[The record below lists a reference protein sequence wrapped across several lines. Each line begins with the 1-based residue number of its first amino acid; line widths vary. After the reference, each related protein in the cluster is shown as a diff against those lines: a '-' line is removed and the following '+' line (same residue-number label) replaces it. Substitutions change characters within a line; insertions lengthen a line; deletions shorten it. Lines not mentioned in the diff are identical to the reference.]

1 MDKKRMTKRI
11 AVFLYGGVCCL
22 IFSGAFIYAVQAR
35 MPASQSAR
43 GSDAGLIC
51 QTCDPP
57 PPPQPQAVLVKI
69 DWTDTHQV
77 IDGFGVALP
86 GWDPNNA
93 QDPATVLFNTPE
105 RSQIMDTAFSQANGG
120 IGLTILRTKVPPL
133 LETSPGVFDDR
144 DEAQTWIMQEAVK
157 RGPVKLIA
165 SVWSPPP
172 WMKTNGSIVG
182 GKLKEERYPEFAD
195 LLAHYASQYARK
207 NGVDIYAVSMS
218 NEPDTVAPW
227 DTCAWTDAQIARFL
241 SSHLSPTFAIQQIA
255 TKVIAPETSRWD
267 SIDSFLRSTYNNP
280 TAFERVDLVAGH
292 LYCDCN
298 PSRSV
303 PTALKAGKRI
313 WQTEIMGNAWSIDD
327 ALNWA
332 TKIHDGLTGAQISA
346 WLWWAMYNG
355 LPGRNEAGAGN
366 LIGYNP
372 TAVNRIAVSPT
383 FWALGNFSKFVRPG
397 FVRIGTYVQIGVG
410 ESDPGLRAS
419 SYKDPNTGQLVV
431 VAINTG
437 VSALDISF
445 SAPGF
450 AGGALTP
457 YITSIS
463 DNLAQQPPVSLSSRT
478 TIPGR
483 SVVTYVS
490 RPPNLVS
497 YRRPDGMIL
506 STGNLYF
513 TTHDEL
519 GAHVYRTGQTSS
531 PDQEIELY
539 HEPPGNRF
547 GDIVFANVG
556 GAFYGYFWSMNTVGQ
571 SFIKRIPLT
580 GSPVSTVLTP
590 AFTNVDIANSHHNL
604 ATDGVNLY
612 WQDVSSVKRM
622 PIGGGAIA
630 TLDVSAPNT
639 PTAGVYLNNGNIIY
653 ASVAALRYVPTN
665 GAMTSPESRTI
676 ANANA
681 PVTTILPVAN
691 GVYWGDRLGAI
702 QLRSTASPAVITVQA
717 NTGLVPTSLETN
729 GYTAGGALIW
739 TQCASST
746 CRVRLE
752 FPVFNAE
759 FPVANH
765 ALGASMNS
773 VGNYFW
779 GDDYGVHRWF

>member
-1 MDKKRMTKRI
+1 
-11 AVFLYGGVCCL
+11 L
-22 IFSGAFIYAVQAR
+22 
-35 MPASQSAR
+35 
-43 GSDAGLIC
+43 
-51 QTCDPP
+51 
-57 PPPQPQAVLVKI
+57 
-69 DWTDTHQV
+69 
-77 IDGFGVALP
+77 
-86 GWDPNNA
+86 
-93 QDPATVLFNTPE
+93 LFKTPE
-105 RSQIMDTAFSQANGG
+105 RSQIMDMAFSQANGG
-120 IGLTILRTKVPPL
+120 IGLTILRMKVPPL

-182 GKLKEERYPEFAD
+182 GALKEERYPDFAD
-195 LLAHYASQYARK
+195 LLAHYASQYASQ

-218 NEPDTVAPW
+218 NEPDTVGVNW
-227 DTCAWTDAQIARFL
+227 DTCAWTNAQMARFL
-241 SSHLSPTFAIQQIA
+241 SFHLSPTFASQQIA
-255 TKVIAPETSRWD
+255 TKVIAPETARWD
-267 SIDSFLRSTYNNP
+267 SIDSFLSSTYNNP
-280 TAFERVDLVAGH
+280 AAFERVDLVAGH
-292 LYCDCN
+292 LYGGD

-303 PTALKAGKRI
+303 PTALNAGKRI
-313 WQTEIMGNAWSIDD
+313 WQTEVVGDAWSMEA
-327 ALNWA
+327 ALHWA
-332 TKIHDGLTGAQISA
+332 TAIHDGLTKAQISA
-346 WLWWAMYNG
+346 WLWFSMYNG
-355 LPGRNEAGAGN
+355 APGINEAGN

-372 TAVNRIAVSPT
+372 TAANRIAVSPT
-383 FWALGNFSKFVRPG
+383 FWVLGNFSKFVRPG
-397 FVRIGTYVQIGVG
+397 FVRIGTTINAPSSY
-410 ESDPGLRAS
+410 SGLRVS

-437 VSALDISF
+437 VNALDISF

-478 TIPGR
+478 AIPGR

-490 RPPNLVS
+490 RPPSLVS

-556 GAFYGYFWSMNTVGQ
+556 GAFYGYFWSMNSVGQ

-590 AFTNVDIANSHHNL
+590 AFTNVDIVNSHNNL

-622 PIGGGAIA
+622 PIGGGAIT

-653 ASVAALRYVPTN
+653 ASVAAVRYVPTN

-691 GVYWGDRLGAI
+691 GAYWGDRLGAI
-702 QLRSTASPAVITVQA
+702 QLRSTASPAVVTVQA
-717 NTGLVPTSLETN
+717 NTGLVPTSMATN

-746 CRVRLE
+746 CHVRLE
-752 FPVFNAE
+752 FQAFSAE